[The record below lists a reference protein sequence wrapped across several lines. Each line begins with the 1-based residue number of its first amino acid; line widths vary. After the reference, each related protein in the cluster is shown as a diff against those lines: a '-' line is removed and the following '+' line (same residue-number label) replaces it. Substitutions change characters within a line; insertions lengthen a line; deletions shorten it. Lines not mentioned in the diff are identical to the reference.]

1 MPQDITTLTMPR
13 IKIYSPADYPQK
25 EYERFKALLESGKRE
40 QVITELRILY
50 PKDSYLAN
58 LLANRLG
65 IDLEKELG
73 IIYHYQDIDSTTT
86 AQITQDNTIEITT
99 QYDNFHDTLQTIKNA
114 TQYRGNLADTLMA
127 GVSGVFGAID
137 KGLEKLIKNTGDKR
151 LKIAKYIFQS
161 EGISISATYGYGSND
176 RDIIKTAVS
185 VGLELAGGYFIGLAL
200 EGIIVSLG
208 LASIP
213 AFIVAGAIS
222 ALIAGIL
229 MNTQAGKWVVN
240 EATQFIREVI
250 DSIQSKLHSFFSL
263 FDSNPSKYELVSN
276 PSLESSDYKS
286 LIELLLDSK
295 SNALDID
302 SLLHTFPNYLA
313 YLTHTTT
320 DTTNSLS
327 LSHSP
332 DSIPMC
338 INALCLNHKNE
349 PLANREI
356 YVYSPNF
363 ASFVDKAKSDEN
375 GHITFNNACVSS
387 KMTNSDLYFVLNR
400 YGLDEEQKD
409 YHIKISPSKT
419 IQPNDKRARELTD
432 QTLTFNKHIPK
443 AIKANDS
450 IMPNIKVNAI
460 EFIEQNINNST
471 HIHLKAH
478 YVLRDSQKQYIQ
490 GDEHTYTIH
499 SIQKYKHKTKW
510 GYIVFDKDEDIESTL
525 REMTASTPLYKSK
538 RFQELENVR
547 GETVSIP
554 FKEEWQDKQIRFF
567 AYLYKPH
574 KDVGVDVEFEESIP
588 PNVIRIETQ
597 DDSGEYIEI
606 EFDENDTLKDINN
619 DDELNDLLHQAKDIL
634 YELSPFSSA
643 ELAYN
648 NFTAGEYKEALLNA
662 ITILPIAKA
671 FKAEKIANKIKN
683 IISKDKRKEDVRI
696 HPNTNKN
703 SNTNAGKKIKSKYAT
718 KQEVINVIENKYGLK
733 KEGYKNVYMAKDNK
747 HIKEIWDDIIEG
759 AEVLEDKI
767 DGYGD
772 ILKRRKLSDGTIIQL
787 RKKSS
792 GGAKAK
798 KDGKGGTGGSTIE
811 IDASAKKPDQIRIH
825 NKAKENGDW

>member
-99 QYDNFHDTLQTIKNA
+99 QYDNFHDTLHTIKNA

-151 LKIAKYIFQS
+151 LKIAKYIFKA
-161 EGISISATYGYGSND
+161 EGISVSATYGYGSND

-200 EGIIVSLG
+200 EGAIVSLG
-208 LASIP
+208 LASMP

-229 MNTQAGKWVVN
+229 MNTQVGKWAVN

-478 YVLRDSQKQYIQ
+478 YVLRDSQKKYIQ

-525 REMTASTPLYKSK
+525 R
-538 RFQELENVR
+538 
-547 GETVSIP
+547 
-554 FKEEWQDKQIRFF
+554 
-567 AYLYKPH
+567 
-574 KDVGVDVEFEESIP
+574 DVEFEEVVDFVDESYCNKI
-588 PNVIRIETQ
+588 IIKAKD
-597 DDSGEYIEI
+597 DDSEILQVLYTPYHIDDPALQDMSVMFIPALSGLKIFSRLGGNAPKEPITRKKIEQRLDTLHNVKKLNLPRNKEAIYEVDSLRELRKLRDEFTNGTHRLSDKIEAKGIREEYIVRDHTNTI
-606 EFDENDTLKDINN
+606 VQYRTYSNQRLSGGKPTIDIRT
-619 DDELNDLLHQAKDIL
+619 QTI
-634 YELSPFSSA
+634 
-643 ELAYN
+643 YN
-648 NFTAGEYKEALLNA
+648 
-662 ITILPIAKA
+662 
-671 FKAEKIANKIKN
+671 
-683 IISKDKRKEDVRI
+683 
-696 HPNTNKN
+696 
-703 SNTNAGKKIKSKYAT
+703 GK
-718 KQEVINVIENKYGLK
+718 QINVIHKIHIRYTKIQKEDGSFMRKIVERFLK
-733 KEGYKNVYMAKDNK
+733 
-747 HIKEIWDDIIEG
+747 
-759 AEVLEDKI
+759 
-767 DGYGD
+767 
-772 ILKRRKLSDGTIIQL
+772 
-787 RKKSS
+787 
-792 GGAKAK
+792 
-798 KDGKGGTGGSTIE
+798 
-811 IDASAKKPDQIRIH
+811 
-825 NKAKENGDW
+825 

>member
-200 EGIIVSLG
+200 EGAIVSLG

-229 MNTQAGKWVVN
+229 MNTQAGKDLVN
-240 EATQFIREVI
+240 GITENLVKPLI

-478 YVLRDSQKQYIQ
+478 YVLRDSQKKYIQ

-525 REMTASTPLYKSK
+525 REMTASKPLIKSV
-538 RFQELENVR
+538 RFKELENVR
-547 GETVSIP
+547 GEIVSIP
-554 FKEEWQDKQIRFF
+554 FKEEWEDKQVRFF
-567 AYLYKPH
+567 AYIYKPH
-574 KDVGVDVEFEESIP
+574 KDIGVDVELQEISYTIMYDEDKEDKLFLHKDSSIDWVDVAIE
-588 PNVIRIETQ
+588 VISLIPLAR
-597 DDSGEYIEI
+597 GVRVA
-606 EFDENDTLKDINN
+606 
-619 DDELNDLLHQAKDIL
+619 LNIGKWGLRLLR
-634 YELSPFSSA
+634 
-643 ELAYN
+643 
-648 NFTAGEYKEALLNA
+648 GNA
-662 ITILPIAKA
+662 NIAK
-671 FKAEKIANKIKN
+671 
-683 IISKDKRKEDVRI
+683 
-696 HPNTNKN
+696 
-703 SNTNAGKKIKSKYAT
+703 
-718 KQEVINVIENKYGLK
+718 
-733 KEGYKNVYMAKDNK
+733 
-747 HIKEIWDDIIEG
+747 
-759 AEVLEDKI
+759 
-767 DGYGD
+767 
-772 ILKRRKLSDGTIIQL
+772 
-787 RKKSS
+787 
-792 GGAKAK
+792 
-798 KDGKGGTGGSTIE
+798 
-811 IDASAKKPDQIRIH
+811 
-825 NKAKENGDW
+825 KAKEYKSKRLTIKDKKDKQNKKTESKPIKEVKLNTLPKDAQEAYRNYKAHGWKGTYPGQNKGVTSRNEVRANATYWNNPPKLPIKPKGTYKEFDVINRHDSRRFVRDTQTGDVYYTADHYNTFIKIIE

>member
-200 EGIIVSLG
+200 EGAIVSLG

-229 MNTQAGKWVVN
+229 MNTQAGKDLVN
-240 EATQFIREVI
+240 GITENLVKPLI

-327 LSHSP
+327 LSNAT

-338 INALCLNHKNE
+338 IKAQCLNHKNE

-478 YVLRDSQKQYIQ
+478 YVLRDSQKKYIQ

-525 REMTASTPLYKSK
+525 REMTASKPLIKSV
-538 RFQELENVR
+538 RFKELEGIT
-547 GETVSIP
+547 GEIVSIP

-574 KDVGVDVEFEESIP
+574 KDVGVDVEFEEVVDFVDESYCNKI
-588 PNVIRIETQ
+588 IIKAKD
-597 DDSGEYIEI
+597 DDSEILQVLYTPYHIDDPALQDMSVMFIPALSGLKIFSRLGGNAPKEPITRKKIEQRLDTLHNVKKLNLPRNKEAIYEVDSLRELRKLRDEFTNGTHRLSDKIEAKGIREEYIVRDHTNTI
-606 EFDENDTLKDINN
+606 VQYRTYSNQRLSGGKPTIDIRT
-619 DDELNDLLHQAKDIL
+619 QTI
-634 YELSPFSSA
+634 
-643 ELAYN
+643 YN
-648 NFTAGEYKEALLNA
+648 
-662 ITILPIAKA
+662 
-671 FKAEKIANKIKN
+671 
-683 IISKDKRKEDVRI
+683 
-696 HPNTNKN
+696 
-703 SNTNAGKKIKSKYAT
+703 GK
-718 KQEVINVIENKYGLK
+718 QINVIHKIHIRYTKIQKEDGSFMRKIVERFLK
-733 KEGYKNVYMAKDNK
+733 
-747 HIKEIWDDIIEG
+747 
-759 AEVLEDKI
+759 
-767 DGYGD
+767 
-772 ILKRRKLSDGTIIQL
+772 
-787 RKKSS
+787 
-792 GGAKAK
+792 
-798 KDGKGGTGGSTIE
+798 
-811 IDASAKKPDQIRIH
+811 
-825 NKAKENGDW
+825 